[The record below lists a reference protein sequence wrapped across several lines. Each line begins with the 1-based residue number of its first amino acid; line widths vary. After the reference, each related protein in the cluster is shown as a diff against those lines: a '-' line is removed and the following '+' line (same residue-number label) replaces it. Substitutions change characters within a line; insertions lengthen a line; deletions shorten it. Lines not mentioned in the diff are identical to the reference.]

1 MWPVPMRQ
9 VRRAACVSVHPSVLA
24 VQLSVSS
31 SVCCSVLLEA
41 LLTLLAKRQALFYQF
56 VACRCTTAAAFMR
69 PMQRRQL
76 ASLLAAPP
84 CQATMHQRA
93 AALPTQASPL
103 AHQASASAQAST
115 VAGSQSSSTSASM
128 QRRST
133 IQLMPAHG
141 AVTTQH
147 LPAAMLHTCAHH
159 ATRCS
164 SVKYTFDQES

>member
-1 MWPVPMRQ
+1 MRQ

-24 VQLSVSS
+24 VQLPVSS

-41 LLTLLAKRQALFYQF
+41 LLTLLAKRQALSYQF
-56 VACRCTTAAAFMR
+56 VACRFTTTAAAFMR

-103 AHQASASAQAST
+103 AHQASA
-115 VAGSQSSSTSASM
+115 
-128 QRRST
+128 
-133 IQLMPAHG
+133 
-141 AVTTQH
+141 
-147 LPAAMLHTCAHH
+147 
-159 ATRCS
+159 
-164 SVKYTFDQES
+164 